1 MDDDV
6 VEKLKSML
14 NNGNIQDNINNMLSN
29 MNNSKKE
36 ENSSTPNISPD
47 TINNLLSAINS
58 ANSSN
63 SDTSSS
69 SNTNTNSSSS
79 SSSSEGKSSID
90 FETILKLKNIM
101 EKLNSKDDSRS
112 RLLISLKPYLKE
124 SRKNKLDQYIQLM
137 NMTKVMEVF
146 SKAEGDKK

>member
-79 SSSSEGKSSID
+79 EGKSSID